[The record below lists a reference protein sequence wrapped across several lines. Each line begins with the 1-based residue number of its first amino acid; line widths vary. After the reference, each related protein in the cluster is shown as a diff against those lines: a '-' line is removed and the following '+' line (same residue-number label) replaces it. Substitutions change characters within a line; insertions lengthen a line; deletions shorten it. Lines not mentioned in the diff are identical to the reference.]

1 MSERPNAA
9 NGNATMKLS
18 LKAIRFVI
26 EALENYQKDH
36 DRRLAD
42 DGLSEDDISDLT
54 NDRLYLDAIKK
65 DFETYRDQL
74 VQDRENVSADV

>member
-1 MSERPNAA
+1 
-9 NGNATMKLS
+9 MKLS

-36 DRRLAD
+36 DRRLTD
-42 DGLSEDDISDLT
+42 DELSEDDISDLT
-54 NDRLYLDAIKK
+54 NDRHYLNAIKQ

-74 VQDRENVSADV
+74 VNDRQNVSADV